1 MSVFFLLRQRLSV
14 RYNTDDMLIETTNPF
29 TVNQRSDHH
38 INVLIFQNISVRISA
53 GCTGPNSPKTSKLS
67 CKGNKPPNFYRMGR
81 VLIRTSSLLEA
92 EEAAWTLTA
101 AENRDQLTHNIAKKR
116 TEKYRQSA

>member
-1 MSVFFLLRQRLSV
+1 
-14 RYNTDDMLIETTNPF
+14 
-29 TVNQRSDHH
+29 
-38 INVLIFQNISVRISA
+38 
-53 GCTGPNSPKTSKLS
+53 
-67 CKGNKPPNFYRMGR
+67 MGR